1 MPPRGIGRAWCGGEL
16 VSGAGRG
23 AEVFR
28 VAPFAALR
36 PSAGRAGETIAPP
49 YDVVSVGEARARI
62 ADRPHDFISLSLPE
76 AAMQGSAKP
85 TPGERYADAR
95 RTLDDFLARGV
106 VARDSR
112 PAYYVYRVR
121 SGDHAQTGIV
131 LLVSVESYRAG
142 TLRRHELTRPDKE
155 TDRARLIQALEAQ
168 TGLVMLAH
176 RAHDGLAALI
186 AEASQ
191 GAPDC
196 QASLEQGGA
205 VTEHSVW
212 VVDDESAMKAITRA
226 FAELGEL
233 YIADGH
239 HRVAAGNRAAES
251 FGGLGAAQWLIGAT
265 FPADELRILDYNRV
279 VSGLNG
285 HSPASFLEA
294 LSARFEVTASE
305 QPVRPAQARDYGL
318 YLDGNWH
325 RAKLRAGLAPEGD
338 PVGSLDVSLLGQH
351 LLAPLLGIED
361 SRTDPRID
369 FVGGA
374 RGLEELKRR
383 VDSGDASVAIALHP
397 TPMQALMDVAG
408 AGEIMPP
415 KSTWFEPKLA
425 DGLLAYSWGR

>member
-1 MPPRGIGRAWCGGEL
+1 MSDSDN
-16 VSGAGRG
+16 SG
-23 AEVFR
+23 
-28 VAPFAALR
+28 
-36 PSAGRAGETIAPP
+36 
-49 YDVVSVGEARARI
+49 
-62 ADRPHDFISLSLPE
+62 PE
-76 AAMQGSAKP
+76 QHYAK
-85 TPGERYADAR
+85 AR
-95 RTLDDFLARGV
+95 RTLDEFLASGV
-106 VARDSR
+106 IARDAK

-155 TDRARLIQALEAQ
+155 TVRSRLIQALESQ

-176 RAHDGLAALI
+176 RAHEGLAALI
-186 AEASQ
+186 AAATQ
-191 GAPDC
+191 VAPDC
-196 QASLEQGGA
+196 EATLEQGGA

-212 VVDDESAMKAITRA
+212 VVDDESSMERITKA
-226 FAELGEL
+226 FADLGEL

-239 HRVAAGNRAAES
+239 HRVAAGNRAAAAHDGRPE
-251 FGGLGAAQWLIGAT
+251 AQWLIGAT

-285 HSPASFLEA
+285 HSPASYLEA
-294 LSARFEVTASE
+294 LSACFEVTAS
-305 QPVRPAQARDYGL
+305 PGPARPARPREYGL

-325 RAKLRAGLAPEGD
+325 RARLRAGLAPEND
-338 PVGSLDVSLLGQH
+338 PVGSLDVSLLGEH
-351 LLAPLLGIED
+351 LLAPILGIED

-374 RGLEELKRR
+374 RGLEELQRR
-383 VDSGDASVAIALHP
+383 VDGGDASVAIALYP

-425 DGLLAYSWGR
+425 DGLLAYSWATEVTENVR

>member
-1 MPPRGIGRAWCGGEL
+1 MFQVSPFTAIRPSPGRA
-16 VSGAGRG
+16 S
-23 AEVFR
+23 
-28 VAPFAALR
+28 
-36 PSAGRAGETIAPP
+36 ETIAPP
-49 YDVVSVGEARARI
+49 YDVVSLDEARARI
-62 ADRPHDFISLSLPE
+62 ADRPHDFFRVSLPE
-76 AAMQGSAKP
+76 AALRSSAKP
-85 TPGERYADAR
+85 AAEERYAAAR
-95 RTLDDFLARGV
+95 RTLDDFLSRGV
-106 VARDSR
+106 IARDSK
-112 PAYYVYRVR
+112 PAYYIYRVR
-121 SGDHAQTGIV
+121 SGDHTQTGIV

-176 RAHDGLAALI
+176 GTHDGLAALM
-186 AEASQ
+186 AEATQ
-191 GAPDC
+191 VAPKWE
-196 QASLEQGGA
+196 ATLEQGGA
-205 VTEHSVW
+205 VTKHSVW
-212 VVDDESAMKAITRA
+212 VVDDEPAIARITQA
-226 FAELGEL
+226 FADLGEL

-239 HRVAAGNRAAES
+239 HRVAAGNRAAAANAARPE
-251 FGGLGAAQWLIGAT
+251 AQWLIGAT

-294 LSARFEVTASE
+294 LSACFEVTASPE
-305 QPVRPAQARDYGL
+305 PARPAQPREYGL

-325 RAKLRAGLAPEGD
+325 RARLRPGLAPKGD
-338 PVGSLDVSLLGQH
+338 PVGSLDISLLGEH
-351 LLAPLLGIED
+351 LLAPILGIED

-374 RGLEELKRR
+374 RGLEELERR
-383 VDSGDASVAIALHP
+383 VDSGSAALAIALYP

-425 DGLLAYSWGR
+425 DGLLAYSWATGPTPGRSAPGRRG

>member
-1 MPPRGIGRAWCGGEL
+1 MR
-16 VSGAGRG
+16 SGAG
-23 AEVFR
+23 EFR

-49 YDVVSVGEARARI
+49 YDVISVGEARARI
-62 ADRPHDFISLSLPE
+62 ADRPHDFIRLSLPE
-76 AAMQGSAKP
+76 AAMWGSAKP
-85 TPGERYADAR
+85 APGERYAASR
-95 RTLDDFLARGV
+95 RTLDGFRSSGV

-251 FGGLGAAQWLIGAT
+251 FGGLEAAQWLIGAT

-305 QPVRPAQARDYGL
+305 QPVRPAQACDYGL

-325 RAKLRAGLAPEGD
+325 HARLRAGLAPESD
-338 PVGSLDVSLLGQH
+338 PVGSLDVSLLAEH
-351 LLAPLLGIED
+351 LLAPVLGIED

-374 RGLEELKRR
+374 RGLEELERR
-383 VDSGDASVAIALHP
+383 VDSGDASVAIALYP
-397 TPMQALMDVAG
+397 TPMQALVDVAG

-425 DGLLAYSWGR
+425 DGLLAYSWGD

>member
-1 MPPRGIGRAWCGGEL
+1 MR
-16 VSGAGRG
+16 
-23 AEVFR
+23 
-28 VAPFAALR
+28 
-36 PSAGRAGETIAPP
+36 
-49 YDVVSVGEARARI
+49 
-62 ADRPHDFISLSLPE
+62 
-76 AAMQGSAKP
+76 GSAKP
-85 TPGERYADAR
+85 APEKRYAAAR
-95 RTLDDFLARGV
+95 RTLDDFLSRGV
-106 VARDSR
+106 IARDPK

-121 SGDHAQTGIV
+121 SGDHTQTGIV

-176 RAHDGLAALI
+176 RAHDGLAAMI
-186 AEASQ
+186 VEATQ
-191 GAPDC
+191 IAPDC
-196 QASLEQGGA
+196 EATLEQGGA

-212 VVDDESAMKAITRA
+212 VVDDEAAMARITQA
-226 FAELGEL
+226 FADLGEL

-239 HRVAAGNRAAES
+239 HRVAAGNRAAAANAEHS
-251 FGGLGAAQWLIGAT
+251 AAQWLIGAT

-294 LSARFEVTASE
+294 LSACFEVTDSPEPA
-305 QPVRPAQARDYGL
+305 RPAQPREYGL

-325 RAKLRAGLAPEGD
+325 RARLRAGIAPESD
-338 PVGSLDVSLLGQH
+338 PVGSLDVSLLGEH
-351 LLAPLLGIED
+351 LLAPVLGVED

-374 RGLEELKRR
+374 RGLEELERR
-383 VDSGDASVAIALHP
+383 VDSGDASVAIAFYP

-425 DGLLAYSWGR
+425 DGLLAYSWATGPV